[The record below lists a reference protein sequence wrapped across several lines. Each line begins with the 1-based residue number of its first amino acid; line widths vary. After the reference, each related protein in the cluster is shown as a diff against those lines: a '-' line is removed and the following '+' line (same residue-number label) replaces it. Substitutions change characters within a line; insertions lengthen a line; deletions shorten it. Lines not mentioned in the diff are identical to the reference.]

1 MRGEVWVTCFARE
14 KVFAEEEGEL
24 RQASWRRG
32 GSPTSTHLRPREP
45 FPLPS
50 PLPPFFFIVN
60 KNKIICFLLF
70 RQRCKW
76 QNNNPQPIT
85 LVLRTGGP
93 KFCSFYKKILNYWI
107 SLRRNSFILW
117 NKWVDFSPRYTC
129 AIFKLWY
136 KIIYYG
142 WKWKFTITK
151 LPYCHGAWRRVRVIY
166 YFVWLFFRAR
176 SEKHAKQRKGTLF
189 FSIWESD

>member
-1 MRGEVWVTCFARE
+1 MFLKGESDGLLEVE
-14 KVFAEEEGEL
+14 KGRSERWGVSHVLCAK
-24 RQASWRRG
+24 RRG
-32 GSPTSTHLRPREP
+32 GGAPTGQLATGWLTNIHTPSSAWTLS
-45 FPLPS
+45 FAFSFAPL
-50 PLPPFFFIVN
+50 FFIVN

-136 KIIYYG
+136 KII
-142 WKWKFTITK
+142 
-151 LPYCHGAWRRVRVIY
+151 
-166 YFVWLFFRAR
+166 
-176 SEKHAKQRKGTLF
+176 
-189 FSIWESD
+189 